1 MIQIMNEQVE
11 QLKDDAFQTVMASDE
26 AIKDLSY
33 EQALAVLEQVVN
45 RLESGEA
52 SLDESME
59 LFRKGT
65 LLSKVCAARLAAIEK
80 QITQLIEKVDGTIE
94 EKPFGDES

>member
-1 MIQIMNEQVE
+1 LIHSMNEQDE
-11 QLKDDAFQTVMASDE
+11 QVKNDAFQSVMASDE
-26 AIKDLSY
+26 TIKDLSY
-33 EQALAVLEQVVN
+33 EQALAVLEQVVS

-52 SLDESME
+52 TLDESME

-65 LLSKVCAARLAAIEK
+65 LLSKACSARLEAIEK
-80 QITQLIEKVDGTIE
+80 QITQLIEKADGTIE